1 MSAAARSDSRTS
13 SSSRKRLGRASNL
26 GRITLLPTVPVAVRR
41 SCLASAQRLL
51 SFVRCGSLHFAPLLS
66 PTPARAHGAA
76 DHGRAPA
83 GRPAAVA
90 RVLAR
95 ATAGSPRRPALC
107 RHRLR
112 ARPSSPLAP
121 TSTPS
126 SAADAARLSSSRRRR
141 TSSRRSSTT
150 ASSAGATATR
160 SRSRCTS
167 AAPCSSGRCSQPSTR
182 PCVPSLSYLILS
194 PAPHSSA

>member
-51 SFVRCGSLHFAPLLS
+51 SFVRCGSLYFAPLLS

-95 ATAGSPRRPALC
+95 ATAGSPRRTALR

-112 ARPSSPLAP
+112 ACPSSPLAP
-121 TSTPS
+121 TSTPG
-126 SAADAARLSSSRRRR
+126 SAADALPRAGDARPLDDPVLPQVWRARRRQEVGPGVRRLRLVPRDAVRSHQHGRAFPPSPTSSSRRRL
-141 TSSRRSSTT
+141 
-150 ASSAGATATR
+150 AGA
-160 SRSRCTS
+160 
-167 AAPCSSGRCSQPSTR
+167 PS
-182 PCVPSLSYLILS
+182 
-194 PAPHSSA
+194 